1 MLMRLSAPNAAA
13 AVTRMLGSSVTR
25 KNLTGGR
32 ALSAAANGEQAA
44 ASTAPEGGRHRTAY
58 GSVDHGAG
66 RLTDSRPIGPSALL
80 SQTHTIRVLHAI
92 HPCEPAASQHG
103 GGGGGGGVPSANA
116 QRSNCLT

>member
-44 ASTAPEGGRHRTAY
+44 ASTAQGGREAPYGIRIDRSITARR
-58 GSVDHGAG
+58 G
-66 RLTDSRPIGPSALL
+66 
-80 SQTHTIRVLHAI
+80 
-92 HPCEPAASQHG
+92 
-103 GGGGGGGVPSANA
+103 
-116 QRSNCLT
+116 

>member
-44 ASTAPEGGRHRTAY
+44 ASTAPEGGREAPYGIRIDRSITARR
-58 GSVDHGAG
+58 G
-66 RLTDSRPIGPSALL
+66 
-80 SQTHTIRVLHAI
+80 
-92 HPCEPAASQHG
+92 
-103 GGGGGGGVPSANA
+103 
-116 QRSNCLT
+116 